1 MEAGIRAVL
10 IVLLTWVVA
19 VAPVDAVDG
28 LDVSFADGRVTVIAD
43 QVPLHTILDEWSKLG
58 DTQFVDSEDDGDA
71 RTAIEQLAPQPM
83 QIHLVDVPEAEALR
97 ILLRD
102 AAGFI
107 AAPKAE
113 HVAGASRFGRVLVMA
128 TSRAAA
134 GSTLAPVASGAPGLP
149 PAQRGPRVAVPND
162 AAGVAQEANQG
173 ETLEA
178 LRRILPQ
185 PFDQPR
191 TSQPPTRQPQ
201 PAAGPATAP
210 RPGMPVSSTDET
222 AAVFRPVRPQAD
234 DR

>member
-1 MEAGIRAVL
+1 MDTGMRAVV
-10 IVLLTWVVA
+10 IVMMTWVVA
-19 VAPVDAVDG
+19 VAPIDAADG
-28 LDVSFADGRVTVIAD
+28 VDVSFADGRVTVIAD

-58 DTQFVDSEDDGDA
+58 DTQFVDSKDDGDA
-71 RTAIEQLAPQPM
+71 RAAIEQLAPQPI
-83 QIHLVDVPEAEALR
+83 QIHLVDVPEADALR

-107 AAPKAE
+107 AAPRAE
-113 HVAGASRFGRVLVMA
+113 QVAGASRFGRVLVMA
-128 TSRAAA
+128 TSRAQA
-134 GSTLAPVASGAPGLP
+134 GSTLSPVASGTPSLP
-149 PAQRGPRVAVPND
+149 PAQRGPRIAVPTG

-173 ETLEA
+173 ETMEA

-191 TSQPPTRQPQ
+191 TSQPPARQPQ

-222 AAVFRPVRPQAD
+222 APVFRPVRPQAD